1 MYNRQ
6 DNDRKAMPD
15 QSIKLLSSM
24 LIGSLVSGIM
34 IGLMSLQASGQVVIV
49 PSRFR
54 SERGPDK
61 SRSKARRVA
70 ASRTQKVRITPV
82 PESDDSSADRL
93 PPLAFSINVPDLE
106 EEKTSEKEPAEKPVV
121 QPVRLSVAE
130 FRVLTSDARGK
141 VKETRIESTR
151 FYNQELPGAV
161 NLEMVELQSGAFM
174 MGADRIELES
184 IQRDYVKGVDRDM
197 RAELID
203 RIAWESPQHQVSVSA
218 ISMSRYEITQTQW
231 RAVAGLPK
239 VEIDLISDPSQF
251 KGGSRPVENVSWA
264 EAVEFCARLSRL
276 TGRTYRLPTEAE
288 WEYACRAGT
297 SSPFN
302 YGQALNPDWANY
314 NGRKP
319 YGASSKGEFR
329 GQSVPAGS
337 LGFANAFG
345 LYDMHGNVWEWTQD
359 GWLIDQLEIESNP
372 ALRVLRGGA
381 WDSAAGECRSG
392 ARQKM
397 DLKLRA
403 NNLGFR
409 VVADVID

>member
-6 DNDRKAMPD
+6 DNERKAMPD
-15 QSIKLLSSM
+15 QTFKLLSNL

-34 IGLMSLQASGQVVIV
+34 IGLMSIGAIGQVVIV

-61 SRSKARRVA
+61 SRSKAKKA
-70 ASRTQKVRITPV
+70 ASSRTRQVRITPV

-106 EEKTSEKEPAEKPVV
+106 EEKRSEKEPAEKPVV
-121 QPVRLSVAE
+121 QPVSLSVAE
-130 FRVLTSDARGK
+130 FKVLTSDARGK
-141 VKETRIESTR
+141 AVETRIESTR
-151 FYNQELPGAV
+151 FYNQEIPGAV

-174 MGADRIELES
+174 MGADRIEMES

-231 RAVAGLPK
+231 RAVASLPR
-239 VEIDLISDPSQF
+239 VNLDLISDPSQF
-251 KGGSRPVENVSWA
+251 KGGNRPVENVSWA

-302 YGQALNPDWANY
+302 SGEALNPDWANY

-319 YGASSKGEFR
+319 YGASSRGEFR
-329 GQSVPAGS
+329 GQTVTAGS

-345 LYDMHGNVWEWTQD
+345 LFDMHGNVWEWTQD
-359 GWLIDQLEIESNP
+359 GWMIDQSEIESNS

-392 ARQKM
+392 ARQRM
-397 DLKLRA
+397 DLNYRS
-403 NNLGFR
+403 NNIGFR
-409 VVADVID
+409 IVAEVL

>member
-15 QSIKLLSSM
+15 QSFKLLSNL

-54 SERGPDK
+54 SERGPGK
-61 SRSKARRVA
+61 SRSKAKKAVT
-70 ASRTQKVRITPV
+70 SRTRQVRITPV

-106 EEKTSEKEPAEKPVV
+106 EEKTSEKEVSEKPVV
-121 QPVRLSVAE
+121 QPVSLSVAE

-161 NLEMVELQSGAFM
+161 NLEMVELQSGTFM

-231 RAVAGLPK
+231 RAVAGLPR

-329 GQSVPAGS
+329 GQTVPAGS

-345 LYDMHGNVWEWTQD
+345 LFDMHGNVWEWTQD
-359 GWLIDQLEIESNP
+359 GWLIDQSEIESNP

-392 ARQKM
+392 ARQRM
-397 DLKLRA
+397 DLNYRS
-403 NNLGFR
+403 NNIGFR
-409 VVADVID
+409 IVAEVL

>member
-15 QSIKLLSSM
+15 QSFKLLSSL

-34 IGLMSLQASGQVVIV
+34 MGLMFLQASGQVVIV

-82 PESDDSSADRL
+82 PESGDSSADRL

-106 EEKTSEKEPAEKPVV
+106 VEKTSEKEPAEKPVV
-121 QPVRLSVAE
+121 QPVSLSVAE
-130 FRVLTSDARGK
+130 FKVLTSDARGK

-231 RAVAGLPK
+231 RAVAGLPR

-329 GQSVPAGS
+329 GQTVPAGS

-359 GWLIDQLEIESNP
+359 GWLIDQSEIESNP
-372 ALRVLRGGA
+372 TLRVLRGGA

-392 ARQKM
+392 ARQRM
-397 DLKLRA
+397 DLKYRS
-403 NNLGFR
+403 NNIGFR
-409 VVADVID
+409 VVREQ

>member
-1 MYNRQ
+1 MYYRHNKELKVINNR
-6 DNDRKAMPD
+6 
-15 QSIKLLSSM
+15 SFKLLSNV

-93 PPLAFSINVPDLE
+93 PPLAFSINLPDLE
-106 EEKTSEKEPAEKPVV
+106 LEKTSEKEPAEKPVV
-121 QPVRLSVAE
+121 QPLSLSVAG
-130 FRVLTSDARGK
+130 FKVLTSDARGK

-251 KGGSRPVENVSWA
+251 KGGNRPVENVSWA

-297 SSPFN
+297 NSPFN
-302 YGQALNPDWANY
+302 FGGALNPEWANY

-319 YGASSKGEFR
+319 YGANSKGSFR
-329 GQSVPAGS
+329 GQTLPAGS

-345 LYDMHGNVWEWTQD
+345 LFDMHGNVWEWTQD
-359 GWLIDQLEIESNP
+359 GWLIDQSEIGSNP
-372 ALRVLRGGA
+372 TLRVLRGGA

-392 ARQKM
+392 ARQRM
-397 DLKLRA
+397 DLIYRS
-403 NNLGFR
+403 NNIGFR
-409 VVADVID
+409 VVREQ